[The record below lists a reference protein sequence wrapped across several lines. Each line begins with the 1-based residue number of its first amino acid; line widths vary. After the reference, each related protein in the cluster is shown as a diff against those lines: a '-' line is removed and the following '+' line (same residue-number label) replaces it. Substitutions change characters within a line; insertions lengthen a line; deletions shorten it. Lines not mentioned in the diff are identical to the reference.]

1 MKLTKDQLAA
11 LRYAD
16 SDKGLDYMNA
26 QLAAFLEGVK
36 YARNEATKTNSS
48 DSDKSCVNACISI
61 FKDYCELEIST
72 KAGSVRDAWMA
83 GKSALTDG
91 MPNFMESGNKYQA
104 YPSGLQGGPQTPLDS
119 TLDNRAGP

>member
-36 YARNEATKTNSS
+36 YARNEM
-48 DSDKSCVNACISI
+48 
-61 FKDYCELEIST
+61 T
-72 KAGSVRDAWMA
+72 KADTPKKQYDEYVAKAM
-83 GKSALTDG
+83 
-91 MPNFMESGNKYQA
+91 SGYHD
-104 YPSGLQGGPQTPLDS
+104 YPSDLQGGPRTPLDS
-119 TLDNRAGP
+119 TLDNRSGP